1 MALPVLFG
9 IGSLVNAA
17 TNLFSGEK
25 SRGQNWEIARFNA
38 AQQEKL
44 EAGRQQMQ
52 VAQMKLS
59 YLQQAENRV
68 FQAEQSERNR
78 ALQAENRA
86 FQAEQSER
94 NRALQAEQTE
104 RNLAYQTQQAERNR
118 VYQAEQARLS
128 REHQVELERFRQ
140 QVQQEINERNLQFQ
154 GWKLGKEQELQRELA
169 NYNRETQQLIATFQR
184 ETTLRQPEVNKL
196 YETWP
201 LRIVPLQILN
211 DQPNGG
217 NPPLKVIIAPP
228 EVDSDKFGAAVA
240 GVPKLEKGLAEGL
253 RNFFGKHYPFEHAQ
267 RPVEFLGGAWDA
279 KRFHGESSIKALF
292 SMLNSEALLVLESEI
307 DGDYLNMRFAYW
319 AAGQARYSYAPVLTR
334 FPYRESVYESA
345 KARAQ
350 KWEKPHDLLLQ
361 QGKNPKLLN
370 EVDTHNLEV
379 LRENAQLAE
388 FGVDI
393 SQLPPRY
400 KLRTEDFEPLNQFL
414 VLNHSLVAGLLTDV
428 HYLLQ
433 HDVPPVLPQW
443 LQAFIAEGV
452 NAALLQPV
460 VDAFRQV
467 LQGLVAERPA
477 WAADLSVEFATSLA
491 ALPDKTWAQA
501 ALTDSLQYW
510 LNSRG
515 ETAIPD
521 GLDARITAVRAVLTV
536 ADAAYVQKLQT
547 CLDLLDA
554 QTHTLA
560 LQQSLEKQQ
569 RLETEVERRVQ
580 LALQQREQAEVER
593 KVREAAEKPAWATKA
608 GQDDHGRYADLVVAG
623 VEQRFRWIAAGTF
636 LMGSPRNEPQRQA
649 NETQHKV
656 TLSKGYWLADTA
668 CTQALWQT
676 VMGNNPADFNNNIC
690 NPVEQV
696 NWNDVQGFLQA
707 LNQRVSGLIARLPTE
722 AEWEY
727 ACRAG
732 TTTAYSC
739 GDSITAQQAN
749 FGSNVGRTMLV
760 KAFSPN
766 AWGLYQ
772 MHGNVWEWCQDWYD
786 AYPMQAVTD
795 PQGAASGPF
804 RVLRGGSWYGSAQYL
819 RSASRVS
826 DPPGN
831 RSNDLGFRLVLGQ
844 A

>member
-1 MALPVLFG
+1 MALSDFATFGLRVLAS
-9 IGSLVNAA
+9 SLVNAA
-17 TNLFSGEK
+17 TNFFSGEK
-25 SRGQNWEIARFNA
+25 LRGQNWDIARFNA
-38 AQQEKL
+38 AQQECL
-44 EAGRQQMQ
+44 EASRQQMQ
-52 VAQMKLS
+52 VAQMKLN
-59 YLQQAENRV
+59 YLQQAENR
-68 FQAEQSERNR
+68 
-78 ALQAENRA
+78 AL
-86 FQAEQSER
+86 
-94 NRALQAEQTE
+94 
-104 RNLAYQTQQAERNR
+104 
-118 VYQAEQARLS
+118 QAEQARLS
-128 REHQVELERFRQ
+128 REHQAELERFRQ

-169 NYNRETQQLIATFQR
+169 HYNRETQQLIATFQR
-184 ETTLRQPEVNKL
+184 ETTLRLPEVNKL

-228 EVDSDKFGAAVA
+228 DVYSDKFGASVA
-240 GVPKLEKGLAEGL
+240 NVPKLEKGLAEGL
-253 RNFFGKHYPFEHAQ
+253 RHFFGKHYPLEHAQ

-334 FPYRESVYESA
+334 FPYLESVYESA

-370 EVDTHNLEV
+370 EVDTYNLAV
-379 LRENAQLAE
+379 LRENEQLAE

-400 KLRTEDFEPLNQFL
+400 KLRTEDFEALNQFL
-414 VLNHSLVAGLLTDV
+414 VLNHRLVAGLMTDV

-443 LQAFIAEGV
+443 LQAFIAQGV
-452 NAALLQPV
+452 GAELLQPV

-467 LQGLVAERPA
+467 LHGLASERPA
-477 WAADLSVEFATSLA
+477 WAADLGVDLATSLA

-501 ALTDSLQYW
+501 VVGDSLQYW

-521 GLDARITAVRAVLTV
+521 GLEAQIAAVRAVLTV
-536 ADAAYVQKLQT
+536 ADADYVQKLQA
-547 CLDLLDA
+547 CLNLLDA
-554 QTHTLA
+554 QIHTLA
-560 LQQSLEKQQ
+560 LQKTLEKQQ

-580 LALQQREQAEVER
+580 LALQQRQAEAER
-593 KVREAAEKPAWATKA
+593 KAKALEEKFNPAWASDA
-608 GQDDHGRYADLVVAG
+608 GQDQYGRYADLNVKG
-623 VEQRFRWIAAGTF
+623 VTQRFRWIEAGTF
-636 LMGSPRNEPQRQA
+636 LMGSQPNEPQRQA
-649 NETQHKV
+649 NETQHEV

-668 CTQALWQT
+668 CTQALWQV
-676 VMGNNPADFNNNIC
+676 VMGNNPAYFKDNTN

-696 NWNDVQGFLQA
+696 SWNDVQAFIQK
-707 LNQRVSGLIARLPTE
+707 LNSMVSGLAACLPTE

-732 TTTAYSC
+732 TTTPFAF
-739 GDSITAQQAN
+739 GNSISPSQAN
-749 FGSNVGRTMLV
+749 YDGNYPYAGGQKGEYRQKTVPV
-760 KAFSPN
+760 KSFSPN

-786 AYPMQAVTD
+786 AYPTQAVTD
-795 PQGAASGPF
+795 PQGAASGSS
-804 RVLRGGSWYGSAQYL
+804 RVLRGGSWNNNAQFL
-819 RSASRVS
+819 RSADRYNITSGVRY
-826 DPPGN
+826 
-831 RSNDLGFRLVLGQ
+831 RSFGFRLVLGQ

>member
-1 MALPVLFG
+1 MAFPVLAAFG
-9 IGSLVNAA
+9 LGSLVNAA
-17 TNLFSGEK
+17 VSFFSGEK
-25 SRGQNWEIARFNA
+25 SRGQNWDIARFNA

-52 VAQMKLS
+52 VAQMKLN
-59 YLQQAENRV
+59 YLQ
-68 FQAEQSERNR
+68 
-78 ALQAENRA
+78 QAENRA
-86 FQAEQSER
+86 FQAEQ
-94 NRALQAEQTE
+94 AH
-104 RNLAYQTQQAERNR
+104 
-118 VYQAEQARLS
+118 LS
-128 REHQVELERFRQ
+128 REHQAELERFRQ

-169 NYNRETQQLIATFQR
+169 HYNRETQQLIATFQR

-228 EVDSDKFGAAVA
+228 EVDSDKFGATVA

-253 RNFFGKHYPFEHAQ
+253 RNFFGKHYPLEHAQ

-319 AAGQARYSYAPVLTR
+319 AAGQARYAYAPVLTR

-370 EVDTHNLEV
+370 EIDTHNLEV

-393 SQLPPRY
+393 SQIPPRY

-414 VLNHSLVAGLLTDV
+414 VLNHSLVAGLLADV

-443 LQAFIAEGV
+443 LQAFITQGV
-452 NAALLQPV
+452 SAALLQPV

-467 LQGLVAERPA
+467 LDGLASERPA

-491 ALPDKTWAQA
+491 SLPDKTWAHA
-501 ALTDSLQYW
+501 ALADSLQYW

-515 ETAIPD
+515 ETVIPD
-521 GLDARITAVRAVLTV
+521 ALEARIAAVRAVLTV

-547 CLDLLDA
+547 CLNLLDA

-569 RLETEVERRVQ
+569 RLEHEVDRRVQ
-580 LALQQREQAEVER
+580 LILWQREQAEVER
-593 KVREAAEKPAWATKA
+593 KAREAAEKPAWATKV
-608 GQDDHGRYADLVVAG
+608 GKDDHGRYADLTVQGVV
-623 VEQRFRWIAAGTF
+623 QRFRWIEAGTF
-636 LMGSPRNEPQRQA
+636 MMGSPPNEPQREV
-649 NETQHKV
+649 NETQHEV
-656 TLSKGYWLADTA
+656 ILTQGYWLADTA
-668 CTQALWQT
+668 CTQALWQA
-676 VMGNNPADFNNNIC
+676 VMGNNPAYFKDNTN
-690 NPVEQV
+690 NPVERV
-696 NWNDVQGFLQA
+696 SWDDVQGFLQA
-707 LNQRVSGLIARLPTE
+707 LNQRVAGLTARLPTE

-732 TTTAYSC
+732 TSSVFSF
-739 GDSITAQQAN
+739 GNSISPSQAN
-749 FGSNVGRTMLV
+749 YDGNAVYEGGGSQGEYREKTLPV
-760 KAFSPN
+760 KSFSPN

-772 MHGNVWEWCQDWYD
+772 MHGNMCEWCHGWYD
-786 AYPMQAVTD
+786 DYPTQAVTD
-795 PQGAASGPF
+795 PQGAASGSY
-804 RVLRGGSWYGSAQYL
+804 RVLRGGSWGYDAQFL
-819 RSASRVS
+819 RSAFRHYCTPDIRNFSY
-826 DPPGN
+826 
-831 RSNDLGFRLVLGQ
+831 GFRLVLGQ
-844 A
+844 

>member
-17 TNLFSGEK
+17 TNLLSGEK
-25 SRGQNWEIARFNA
+25 SRGQNWDIARFNA
-38 AQQEKL
+38 AQQERL

-52 VAQMKLS
+52 VAQMKLN
-59 YLQQAENRV
+59 YLQQV
-68 FQAEQSERNR
+68 
-78 ALQAENRA
+78 ENRA
-86 FQAEQSER
+86 FQAEQAER
-94 NRALQAEQTE
+94 NRA
-104 RNLAYQTQQAERNR
+104 
-118 VYQAEQARLS
+118 YQAEQARLS
-128 REHQVELERFRQ
+128 REHQAELERFRQ

-169 NYNRETQQLIATFQR
+169 HYHRETQQLIATFQR

-228 EVDSDKFGAAVA
+228 EVDSDKFGATVA

-253 RNFFGKHYPFEHAQ
+253 RNFFGKHYPLEHAQ

-443 LQAFIAEGV
+443 LQAFIAQGV
-452 NAALLQPV
+452 SAELLQPV

-467 LQGLVAERPA
+467 LQGLASERPA
-477 WAADLSVEFATSLA
+477 WAADLSVELATSLA
-491 ALPDKTWAQA
+491 TLPEKTWAHA
-501 ALTDSLQYW
+501 ALSDSLQYW

-521 GLDARITAVRAVLTV
+521 GLEAKIAAVRAVLTV
-536 ADAAYVQKLQT
+536 ADAAYVQKLQA
-547 CLDLLDA
+547 CLNLLDA
-554 QTHTLA
+554 PTHTLA
-560 LQQSLEKQQ
+560 LQKSLEKQQ
-569 RLETEVERRVQ
+569 RLENEVDRRVQ

-593 KVREAAEKPAWATKA
+593 KAREAAEKPAWATKA

-636 LMGSPRNEPQRQA
+636 MMGSPASEPERSGD
-649 NETQHKV
+649 EIQHQV
-656 TLSKGYWLADTA
+656 TLSKGFWLADTA
-668 CTQALWQT
+668 CTQALWQK
-676 VMGNNPADFNNNIC
+676 VMGNNPAYFKDNTN

-696 NWNDVQGFLQA
+696 SWDDVQGFLQA
-707 LNQRVSGLIARLPTE
+707 LNQRVAGLTARLPNE

-732 TTTAYSC
+732 TTTAFSF
-739 GDSITAQQAN
+739 GSRISLNQAN
-749 FGSNVGRTMLV
+749 YDGTSCYAGGSKGEYREKTMPV
-760 KAFSPN
+760 KSFSPN

-772 MHGNVWEWCQDWYD
+772 MHGNVFEWCQDWYGN
-786 AYPMQAVTD
+786 YPMQAVTD
-795 PQGAASGPF
+795 PQGAASGSY
-804 RVLRGGSWYGSAQYL
+804 RVLRGGSWVLNAQHL
-819 RSASRVS
+819 RSAYRNFSSPVY
-826 DPPGN
+826 
-831 RSNDLGFRLVLGQ
+831 RSFSSGFRLVLGQ
-844 A
+844 

>member
-25 SRGQNWEIARFNA
+25 SRGQNWDIARFNA
-38 AQQEKL
+38 AQQERL

-52 VAQMKLS
+52 VAQMKLN
-59 YLQQAENRV
+59 YLQQV
-68 FQAEQSERNR
+68 
-78 ALQAENRA
+78 ENRA
-86 FQAEQSER
+86 FQAEQAERNLAFQAQQAER
-94 NRALQAEQTE
+94 NRALQAEQ
-104 RNLAYQTQQAERNR
+104 AERNR
-118 VYQAEQARLS
+118 AYQAEQARLS
-128 REHQVELERFRQ
+128 REHQAELERFRQ

-169 NYNRETQQLIATFQR
+169 HYNRETQQLIATFQR

-228 EVDSDKFGAAVA
+228 EVDSDKFGATVA

-379 LRENAQLAE
+379 LRENAQLVE

-443 LQAFIAEGV
+443 LQAFIAQGV
-452 NAALLQPV
+452 SAELLQPV

-467 LQGLVAERPA
+467 LQGLASERPA

-501 ALTDSLQYW
+501 ALADSLQYW

-521 GLDARITAVRAVLTV
+521 GLEAKIAAVRAALTV
-536 ADAAYVQKLQT
+536 ADTAYVQKLQA
-547 CLDLLDA
+547 CLNLLDA
-554 QTHTLA
+554 PTHTLA
-560 LQQSLEKQQ
+560 LQKSLEKQQ
-569 RLETEVERRVQ
+569 RLENEVDRRVQ
-580 LALQQREQAEVER
+580 LILWQREQAEVER
-593 KVREAAEKPAWATKA
+593 KAREAAEKPAWATKA
-608 GQDDHGRYADLVVAG
+608 GQDDHGRYADLKVQG
-623 VEQRFRWIAAGTF
+623 ITQRFRWIEAGTF
-636 LMGSPRNEPQRQA
+636 LMGSPPNEPQREA
-649 NETQHKV
+649 NETQHEV

-668 CTQALWQT
+668 CTQALWQK
-676 VMGNNPADFNNNIC
+676 VMGNNPARFQDNAN

-696 NWNDVQGFLQA
+696 SWDDVQGFLQA
-707 LNQRVSGLIARLPTE
+707 LNQRVSGLTARLPTE

-732 TTTAYSC
+732 TTTPFAF
-739 GDSITAQQAN
+739 GNSISPSQAN
-749 FGSNVGRTMLV
+749 YDGNYPYAGGQKGEYRQKTVPV
-760 KAFSPN
+760 KSFPPN

-772 MHGNVWEWCQDWYD
+772 MHGNVWEWCQDWYGD
-786 AYPMQAVTD
+786 YPTQAVTD
-795 PQGAASGPF
+795 PQGAASGPY
-804 RVLRGGSWYGSAQYL
+804 RVLRGGSWNSNAHYL
-819 RSASRVS
+819 RSA
-826 DPPGN
+826 N
-831 RSNDLGFRLVLGQ
+831 RYLTLVNRLSSHGFRLVLGQ

>member
-1 MALPVLFG
+1 MALSGFATFGLRVLAS
-9 IGSLVNAA
+9 SLVNAV
-17 TNLFSGEK
+17 TIFFSGEK
-25 SRGQNWEIARFNA
+25 SRGQNWDIARFNA

-44 EAGRQQMQ
+44 EDKRQRMQ
-52 VAQMKLS
+52 TTQIMMQ
-59 YLQQAENRV
+59 YLQNQDNQA
-68 FQAEQSERNR
+68 F
-78 ALQAENRA
+78 
-86 FQAEQSER
+86 
-94 NRALQAEQTE
+94 
-104 RNLAYQTQQAERNR
+104 
-118 VYQAEQARLS
+118 QAEQARLS
-128 REHQVELERFRQ
+128 REHQAELERFRQ

-228 EVDSDKFGAAVA
+228 EVDSDKFGATVA

-253 RNFFGKHYPFEHAQ
+253 RNFFGKHYPLEHAQ

-393 SQLPPRY
+393 SQLPLRY

-452 NAALLQPV
+452 SAALLQPV

-467 LQGLVAERPA
+467 LQGLASERSA

-491 ALPDKTWAQA
+491 GLPDKTWAQA
-501 ALTDSLQYW
+501 ALSDSLQYW

-515 ETAIPD
+515 ETAISD
-521 GLDARITAVRAVLTV
+521 GLEAKIAAVRAVLTV
-536 ADAAYVQKLQT
+536 TFFRLVASEPPAASVSFSLAVPPIWKVTAPSNAPPFSSFLPPNVVLST
-547 CLDLLDA
+547 MLLSSDFSSVNSA
-554 QTHTLA
+554 FIA
-560 LQQSLEKQQ
+560 VMSLE
-569 RLETEVERRVQ
+569 LLVPF
-580 LALQQREQAEVER
+580 
-593 KVREAAEKPAWATKA
+593 AAWV
-608 GQDDHGRYADLVVAG
+608 DRSFM
-623 VEQRFRWIAAGTF
+623 R
-636 LMGSPRNEPQRQA
+636 
-649 NETQHKV
+649 
-656 TLSKGYWLADTA
+656 
-668 CTQALWQT
+668 C
-676 VMGNNPADFNNNIC
+676 
-690 NPVEQV
+690 
-696 NWNDVQGFLQA
+696 
-707 LNQRVSGLIARLPTE
+707 
-722 AEWEY
+722 
-727 ACRAG
+727 
-732 TTTAYSC
+732 
-739 GDSITAQQAN
+739 
-749 FGSNVGRTMLV
+749 TMLV
-760 KAFSPN
+760 ISSIAPSAVCIMETAFWALSIPTF
-766 AWGLYQ
+766 WPL
-772 MHGNVWEWCQDWYD
+772 DW
-786 AYPMQAVTD
+786 ACRRVAICRP
-795 PQGAASGPF
+795 AASSAALLMRRPVPRRCIAVDSILLVEF
-804 RVLRGGSWYGSAQYL
+804 SWL
-819 RSASRVS
+819 CVTREE
-826 DPPGN
+826 
-831 RSNDLGFRLVLGQ
+831 
-844 A
+844 

>member
-1 MALPVLFG
+1 MPLLALGLLAAPA
-9 IGSLVNAA
+9 IGLAANAVISA
-17 TNLFSGEK
+17 YNS
-25 SRGQNWEIARFNA
+25 SRTREQGWDIARFNA
-38 AQQEKL
+38 AQQERL
-44 EAGRQQMQ
+44 EASRQQMQ
-52 VAQMKLS
+52 VAQMKLN
-59 YLQQAENRV
+59 YLQQAENRE
-68 FQAEQSERNR
+68 FQAEQ
-78 ALQAENRA
+78 AH
-86 FQAEQSER
+86 
-94 NRALQAEQTE
+94 
-104 RNLAYQTQQAERNR
+104 
-118 VYQAEQARLS
+118 LS
-128 REHQVELERFRQ
+128 REHQAELERFRQ

-169 NYNRETQQLIATFQR
+169 HYNRETQQLIATFQR

-211 DQPNGG
+211 DQPNGA

-228 EVDSDKFGAAVA
+228 EVDSDKFGATVA

-253 RNFFGKHYPFEHAQ
+253 RHFFGKHYPLEHAQ

-319 AAGQARYSYAPVLTR
+319 AAGQARYAYAPVLTR

-370 EVDTHNLEV
+370 EIDTHNLEV

-393 SQLPPRY
+393 SQIPPRY

-414 VLNHSLVAGLLTDV
+414 VLNHSLVAGLLADV

-443 LQAFIAEGV
+443 LQAFIAQGV
-452 NAALLQPV
+452 SAALLQPV

-467 LQGLVAERPA
+467 LQGLASERPA
-477 WAADLSVEFATSLA
+477 WAADLSVEFATSLT
-491 ALPDKTWAQA
+491 ALPDKTWAHA
-501 ALTDSLQYW
+501 ALADSLQYW

-521 GLDARITAVRAVLTV
+521 ALEARIAAARAVLTV

-569 RLETEVERRVQ
+569 RLENEVDRRVQ
-580 LALQQREQAEVER
+580 LELQQRKAEANCKICES
-593 KVREAAEKPAWATKA
+593 KKTHCQIEEATKALDAAKKPAWASQMGEDEYGCYSELDIK
-608 GQDDHGRYADLVVAG
+608 GIV
-623 VEQRFRWIAAGTF
+623 QRFRWIEAGAF
-636 LMGSPRNEPQRQA
+636 LMGSPSSEEDRSSDEVRHQVKL
-649 NETQHKV
+649 TK
-656 TLSKGYWLADTA
+656 SFWLADTA
-668 CTQALWQT
+668 CSQALWQV
-676 VMGNNPADFNNNIC
+676 VMGYNPSEFQNNSE
-690 NPVEQV
+690 NPVETV
-696 NWNDVQGFLQA
+696 NWHDVQSFIHR
-707 LNQRVSGLIARLPTE
+707 LNSFGIEARLPTE

-732 TTTAYSC
+732 TITTFSYS
-739 GDSITAQQAN
+739 DEVSSQQVS
-749 FGSNVGRTMLV
+749 FGRYKRETVPV
-760 KAFSPN
+760 KSFSPN
-766 AWGLYQ
+766 GWGLYQ
-772 MHGNVWEWCQDWYD
+772 MHGNVWEWCQDWYG
-786 AYPMQAVTD
+786 AYPRQAVTD
-795 PQGAASGPF
+795 PQGAVSGSS
-804 RVLRGGSWYGSAQYL
+804 RVLRGGSWNDYAKRL
-819 RSASRVS
+819 RSAYRFYYAPA
-826 DPPGN
+826 D
-831 RSNDLGFRLVLGQ
+831 RRNDVGFRLVLGQ
-844 A
+844 